1 MSCRPI
7 FSQRSSYSLQP
18 LQSKNSSR
26 LVCFSMSV
34 LLKTCWSF
42 HIWFL
47 LGSRNCHRSH
57 FSTKEM
63 FSTFAH
69 HEWWQDHFET
79 ENTPKVVWNKVG
91 RHAAQQK
98 KFKHCMAEIEIMLAF
113 GWLTSQK
120 SPHWKN
126 EPFSKVTSH
135 FSCAARWSTSLLVTL
150 DHNRQQMDTLIM
162 NFGVHR

>member
-1 MSCRPI
+1 MPCRPN
-7 FSQRSSYSLQP
+7 FSQRSSYNLKP
-18 LQSKNSSR
+18 RQSKNSSR

-47 LGSRNCHRSH
+47 LGSRNCKRSQ
-57 FSTKEM
+57 FS
-63 FSTFAH
+63 
-69 HEWWQDHFET
+69 
-79 ENTPKVVWNKVG
+79 PKKCFQWLPTINDDKTISKLRTHPRWFVTRLVGMQHSKKNWALHGWNK
-91 RHAAQQK
+91 K
-98 KFKHCMAEIEIMLAF
+98 KLMLAF
-113 GWLTSQK
+113 GWLASQK
-120 SPHWKN
+120 SLEN
-126 EPFSKVTSH
+126 EPISKVTSH